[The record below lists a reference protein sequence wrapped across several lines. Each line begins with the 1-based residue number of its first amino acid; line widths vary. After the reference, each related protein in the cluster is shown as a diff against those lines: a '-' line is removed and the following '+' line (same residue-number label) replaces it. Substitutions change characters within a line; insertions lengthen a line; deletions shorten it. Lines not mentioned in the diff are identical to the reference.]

1 MTKTLSR
8 LEAQEPELFQ
18 AIAAS
23 TDELR
28 FKAALFACN
37 AAVTEYAPD
46 DAEARSVLSALE
58 TGSQLSGSEA
68 QALSAYAEGLDE
80 SYWAKRNGFEQRQE
94 GSQEEWQAAFDRFLA
109 VKSVALL
116 ATDRSEKGIGEA
128 IYEALGT
135 ASDVPAARQRIMSAL
150 KG

>member
-23 TDELR
+23 TDERR
-28 FKAALFACN
+28 FKAALFACT
-37 AAVTEYAPD
+37 AAVAEYAPD

-58 TGSQLSGSEA
+58 IGSELSESKA
-68 QALSAYAEGLDE
+68 QALSTYAESLDE
-80 SYWAKRNGFEQRQE
+80 LYWAKRNAFEQQQE
-94 GSQEEWQAAFDRFLA
+94 GSQEEWHAAFDRFLA
-109 VKSVALL
+109 VNSVALL
-116 ATDRSEKGIGEA
+116 AIDRSEKGIGEA

-135 ASDVPAARQRIMSAL
+135 ASDVSAARRRILLAL